1 MSGTG
6 WFPRLVYEQVLK
18 HVQNCSITHLYMERC
33 FLIPRITYD
42 NLRIEFVSV
51 AGLRDHEH
59 PTVLAFD
66 CIRNWAA
73 LPSLKDMNASGCQ
86 MSQAQR
92 EQLVTDH
99 QNVTFNISVEFQE
112 SPRVEFWYFDP
123 SSYLRVC
130 DSILSRSPCFFIFRF
145 FPFSLAHNQRKGSMC
160 YDDFI
165 TTGKRERTSRELLR
179 KNHSVNCS
187 SSTLCLI
194 QFMCWFNCHHFSIW
208 IFCRFSCVNIFPSLR
223 RKSTAFVFLYSEW
236 CSVHMFHLFVSSGVP
251 GSLLIYIVVCF
262 LFPDFPRHITNLGFI
277 FSIFF
282 RKC

>member
-1 MSGTG
+1 VTLKFERCCNTDKSLECFLRACPEVKNLSLKGSVLHQERTHYSRIFPTTFFNKLKVLDMSGTG

-51 AGLRDHEH
+51 AGLRDLEY
-59 PTVLAFD
+59 PKVLAFD

-112 SPRVEFWYFDP
+112 SPRVEF
-123 SSYLRVC
+123 
-130 DSILSRSPCFFIFRF
+130 
-145 FPFSLAHNQRKGSMC
+145 
-160 YDDFI
+160 
-165 TTGKRERTSRELLR
+165 
-179 KNHSVNCS
+179 
-187 SSTLCLI
+187 
-194 QFMCWFNCHHFSIW
+194 
-208 IFCRFSCVNIFPSLR
+208 
-223 RKSTAFVFLYSEW
+223 
-236 CSVHMFHLFVSSGVP
+236 
-251 GSLLIYIVVCF
+251 
-262 LFPDFPRHITNLGFI
+262 
-277 FSIFF
+277 
-282 RKC
+282 